1 MPVITVDGPALQVD
15 KKRTLVRQL
24 TDVAVSVYDIKH
36 IVVLIKENDPENVG
50 VDGELVADRNRG

>member
-36 IVVLIKENDPENVG
+36 IVVLIRENATENVG

>member
-15 KKRTLVRQL
+15 KKRTLVKQL
-24 TDVAVSVYDIKH
+24 TDVAVGVYDIKH